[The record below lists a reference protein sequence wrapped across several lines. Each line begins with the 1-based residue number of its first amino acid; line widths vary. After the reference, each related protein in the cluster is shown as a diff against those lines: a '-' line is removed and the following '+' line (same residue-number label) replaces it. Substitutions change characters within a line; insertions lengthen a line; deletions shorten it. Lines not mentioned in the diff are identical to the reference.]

1 MALQARGTG
10 GSRTWGRGRGRRE
23 GSLGPNGIWIRIR
36 GAWGAG
42 TGAGLGRG
50 SWSGPQAGRARRDVG
65 FEPRLSGLG
74 QFFPGDGGGGERVD

>member
-23 GSLGPNGIWIRIR
+23 GSLGPNGIRIRIR
-36 GAWGAG
+36 GTWGAG

-50 SWSGPQAGRARRDVG
+50 PCSGPQAGRARRGVG
-65 FEPRLSGLG
+65 FEPRLSGLDSSLRG
-74 QFFPGDGGGGERVD
+74 AGGCGGRVD